1 MSVTVKIPAQLR
13 AATGGAATAQVEGA
27 TVSEVLDSLFEAF
40 GELRAR
46 IADGDGSL
54 RRFVNIYVGGEDIR
68 FLDGPDT
75 PVADGSEV
83 TILPAVAGG

>member
-13 AATGGAATAQVEGA
+13 ANTDGAAEVEASGT
-27 TVSEVLDSLFEAF
+27 TVTEVLENVYSQYDGLKDRITDG
-40 GELRAR
+40 GE
-46 IADGDGSL
+46 L

-68 FLDGPDT
+68 FLDGLDT
-75 PVADGSEV
+75 AVSEGGEV